1 MTEEQSVLSRDYD
14 HWHAHRLSEEGHDV
28 HDESRFACW
37 HQMVIPRLGDLTG
50 LQVAEIGCGRGN
62 FAIYLAKRGASVT
75 AMDFSAAAIEIAKE
89 RSATEQVNVNWLV
102 GDAANIPLE
111 SQRFDLVIS
120 CECMEH
126 VPNHRGMMKEL
137 ARICRPG
144 GRLILT
150 TPSQLNGQLIGWL
163 KAWLSRRPYNS
174 GSGVQP
180 HENFFFTWTIL
191 RSLRDAGFQ
200 TTFRDARIFQLLL
213 LPRVNPASL
222 RITHISSRWL
232 RNIFMIF
239 GLHQLYEARRR

>member
-120 CECMEH
+120 CE
-126 VPNHRGMMKEL
+126 VPRLSSNCPRGQNL
-137 ARICRPG
+137 GHPH
-144 GRLILT
+144 
-150 TPSQLNGQLIGWL
+150 IG
-163 KAWLSRRPYNS
+163 
-174 GSGVQP
+174 
-180 HENFFFTWTIL
+180 
-191 RSLRDAGFQ
+191 
-200 TTFRDARIFQLLL
+200 LLL
-213 LPRVNPASL
+213 FANSAPAQPLAGRPRLSWA
-222 RITHISSRWL
+222 
-232 RNIFMIF
+232 
-239 GLHQLYEARRR
+239 